1 MKKAIVFCSFGVSDA
16 RARQACLDA
25 SAELI
30 QQHFPAFTVR
40 QAYTSV
46 FIQKRLKAQGIVID
60 SLPEA
65 LDRLQQEGFEQVIIQ
80 PSHLTPG
87 EEFDQKVMRAADE
100 AADKF
105 RSLRVSH
112 PVFAA
117 PEDYPRALA
126 AILPELP
133 LASGEQLVL
142 LGHGSPHHHNP
153 VYERLQQEAD
163 RQHLP
168 VHVGVLEQ
176 SDTPDYGTVRRRLQA
191 CEADQVLL
199 APLLLAG
206 GMHVTSDMAGDA
218 PESWKSRLTADGYTV
233 RTDLRGL
240 GEYPAF
246 RALYLRR
253 LEELLQAEN

>member
-1 MKKAIVFCSFGVSDA
+1 MKQAIVFCSFGVSDA
-16 RARQACLDA
+16 RAREACLDA
-25 SAELI
+25 SAALI
-30 QQHFPAFTVR
+30 RQHYPDFLVC
-40 QAYTSV
+40 QAYTSA
-46 FIQKRLKAQGIVID
+46 FIQKRLRGQGILVD

-65 LDRLQQEGFEQVIIQ
+65 LERLLQQGCERVIIQ

-87 EEFDQKVMRAADE
+87 EEFDHKVLGAADGF
-100 AADKF
+100 AGRF
-105 RSLRVSH
+105 RRLRVSR
-112 PVFAA
+112 PVFDG
-117 PEDYPRALA
+117 PEDYPRVLA

-133 LASGEQLVL
+133 LAAGEQLVL

-163 RQHLP
+163 RQQLP
-168 VHVGVLEQ
+168 VHVGVLEPT
-176 SDTPDYGTVRRRLQA
+176 DTPDYDTVVQRLQQRA
-191 CEADQVLL
+191 ARKVLL

-206 GMHVTSDMAGDA
+206 GMHVTRDMAGDA
-218 PESWKSRLTADGYTV
+218 PESWQSRLTAAGFTV

-253 LEELLQAEN
+253 LQELIG

>member
-1 MKKAIVFCSFGVSDA
+1 MKKAIIFCSFGVGDA
-16 RARQACLDA
+16 RARKACLDS

-30 QQHFPAFTVR
+30 QRHFPAFSVR
-40 QAYTSV
+40 QAYTSA
-46 FIQKRLKAQGIVID
+46 FIQKRLKAQGIVMD

-65 LDRLQQEGFEQVIIQ
+65 LERLRQEGFEQVIIQ

-87 EEFDQKVMRAADE
+87 EEFNQKVMKAAD
-100 AADKF
+100 AFSDRF
-105 RSLRVSH
+105 RSIRVSR

-117 PEDYPRALA
+117 PEDYPRVLA

-133 LASGEQLVL
+133 LTPGEQLVL

-168 VHVGVLEQ
+168 LHVGVVEP
-176 SDTPDYGTVRRRLQA
+176 SDTPDYDMVCRRLQA
-191 CEADQVLL
+191 CRASNVLL

-206 GMHVTSDMAGDA
+206 GVHVNCDMAGEA
-218 PESWKSRLTADGYTV
+218 PESWQSRLTAAGYHV

-240 GEYPAF
+240 GEHPAF

-253 LEELLQAEN
+253 IEEILQSGQ